1 MVVVR
6 EGVGDELG
14 GVLPKCLVGRS
25 GAWSTHLH
33 PVWLESD
40 AKHCDLCVRSTLGL
54 GRSGGRVVDVLVQL
68 HACTMAYTK
77 DARKLNVN

>member
-1 MVVVR
+1 MI
-6 EGVGDELG
+6 ELG
-14 GVLPKCLVGRS
+14 GVRLYCRSVVGRS
-25 GAWSTHLH
+25 GAWSTHMH

-54 GRSGGRVVDVLVQL
+54 GRSGGRVVDVQL